1 MTKKGKCTSFFRQMP
16 HAPVEGMQLMDQPI
30 IELLMQKKISPEEAC
45 LKANGKKIFERFLK
59 KPADTKVPPK

>member
-1 MTKKGKCTSFFRQMP
+1 
-16 HAPVEGMQLMDQPI
+16 MQLMDQPI